1 MNFQNSTIKDCIE
14 RISNDEYVIPAIQR
28 EFVWDTEQI
37 ESLFD
42 SLMQGFPIS
51 SFLFWEVD
59 RDNIDKFK
67 FYKFIKNYH
76 RKNNRYNEAYDEIN
90 KDKIIAILDGQQRL
104 TSLYIALKGDYAVK
118 RPYKDDYP
126 KKELYFNILSG
137 KKSEDYKEQIYEF
150 KFLTNEEVEK
160 SDKAFFRVKDIFGLE
175 KSSQAI
181 KLANKYLNKVS
192 DNDFETAQDNLAD
205 LWNLIHEEKVINYH
219 LETSKELDKVLQIFV
234 RVNSGGTKL
243 SHSDLLMSIATADW
257 KNKDARQEIQ
267 ELVKEISDDF
277 GFKISK
283 DFVLKCCLM
292 LCDLEVAFKVNNFN
306 KNNMETIEKNW
317 DNIKNS
323 ITILFSNLK
332 NMGLDEDKISSYN
345 SLVPVIY
352 YIYKNGNQK
361 LTQKDR
367 ELIYKWIVVTA
378 IKQTFSSHSDT
389 MLDIVRTAI
398 QDVKELKN
406 FPLSDIETKI
416 ESESKNKSIKF
427 KSEEDFK
434 FILDFQYGK
443 PVTYLVL
450 NLLYSGKIPNAV
462 YHQDHIFAKNNFTD
476 AKLGKLGLSDDDI
489 KIYKQKLNSIAN
501 IQLLQGNSN
510 ISKSDSDFKEWL
522 IKNYPDEQSRLNF
535 LNGQLIPTNT
545 DFDMRNFLSFI
556 DEREN
561 MILAKFQE
569 LVKQG

>member
-59 RDNIDKFK
+59 RDNINKFK

-76 RKNNRYNEAYDEIN
+76 RKNNRYNEPYDNIN

-118 RPYKDDYP
+118 QPYKDEYP

-137 KKSEDYKEQIYEF
+137 NKSEDYKEQVYEF
-150 KFLTNEEVEK
+150 KFLTDDEVRKTDKKFFKVKEIFDCEEVYQ
-160 SDKAFFRVKDIFGLE
+160 STQIV
-175 KSSQAI
+175 
-181 KLANKYLNKVS
+181 
-192 DNDFETAQDNLAD
+192 NDFFNEVNDDFKTAQKNMHI
-205 LWNLIHEEKVINYH
+205 LWSRIHSEKVINYH

-257 KNKDARQEIQ
+257 KKKDARQEIQ
-267 ELVKEISDDF
+267 DLIKEVNDDF

-306 KNNMETIEKNW
+306 KSNMEIIEKNW
-317 DNIKNS
+317 DKIKKS
-323 ITILFSNLK
+323 IIILFSNLK
-332 NMGLDEDKISSYN
+332 NIGLDEDKVVSYN

-352 YIYKNGNQK
+352 YIYKNGNKK
-361 LTQKDR
+361 LTKEDKG
-367 ELIYKWIVVTA
+367 LIYKWIVITA
-378 IKQTFSSHSDT
+378 IKQTFSGHSDT
-389 MLDIVRTAI
+389 MLNIVRSAI
-398 QDVKELKN
+398 QEIQELKG
-406 FPLSDIETKI
+406 FPLLEIEKKI
-416 ESESKNKSIKF
+416 DSENKNKSIAF
-427 KSEEDFK
+427 KTEEDCR

-443 PVTYLVL
+443 PVTYLIL
-450 NLLYSGKIPNAV
+450 TLLCVGKVPDAI
-462 YHQDHIFAKNNFTD
+462 YHQDHIFAKNNFTN
-476 AKLGKLGLSDDDI
+476 AKLDKLGLSDNEI
-489 KIYKQKLNSIAN
+489 KVYKQKLNSIAN
-501 IQLLQGNSN
+501 IQLLLGSQN
-510 ISKSDSDFKEWL
+510 ISKSDSDFQEWL
-522 IKNYPDEQSRLNF
+522 LNHYPDKQSRFNF
-535 LNGQLIPTNT
+535 LNGRLIPTNT
-545 DFDMRNFLSFI
+545 DFDIKNFLKFI
-556 DEREN
+556 EGREQL
-561 MILAKFQE
+561 ILKKLKE
-569 LVKQG
+569 LLLN

>member
-59 RDNIDKFK
+59 RDNVNKFK

-76 RKNNRYNEAYDEIN
+76 RKNNRYNESYDNIN
-90 KDKIIAILDGQQRL
+90 KDKIVAILDGQQRL

-118 RPYKDDYP
+118 RPYKDEYP
-126 KKELYFNILSG
+126 KKELYLNILSG
-137 KKSEDYKEQIYEF
+137 KKSEDYKEQVYEF
-150 KFLTNEEVEK
+150 KFLTNDEVEK
-160 SDKAFFRVKDIFGLE
+160 SDKAFFRVKDVFGLE

-192 DNDFETAQDNLAD
+192 DEDFEIAQDNLAN
-205 LWNLIHEEKVINYH
+205 LWHLIHEEKVINYH

-267 ELVKEISDDF
+267 DLVKEVSDDF

-317 DNIKNS
+317 DNIKKS
-323 ITILFSNLK
+323 IIILFSNLQ
-332 NMGLDEDKISSYN
+332 NIGLDEDKISSYN

-352 YIYKNGNQK
+352 YIYKNGNKK

-367 ELIYKWIVVTA
+367 ELIYKWIVITA
-378 IKQTFSSHSDT
+378 IKQTFSGHSDT
-389 MLDIVRTAI
+389 MLNIVRSAVYEK
-398 QDVKELKN
+398 QDLKI
-406 FPLSDIETKI
+406 FPFSEIEEKI
-416 ESESKNKSIKF
+416 NSENKNKSISF
-427 KSEEDFK
+427 KTEEDFE

-443 PVTYLVL
+443 SVTYLVL
-450 NLLYSGKIPNAV
+450 NFLYSGKVPNTI
-462 YHQDHIFAKNNFTD
+462 YHQDHIFAKNNFTN
-476 AKLGKLGLSDDDI
+476 AKLDKLGLSDNEI

-501 IQLLQGNSN
+501 IQLLQGNNN
-510 ISKSDSDFKEWL
+510 ISKSDSDFQEWL

-535 LNGQLIPTNT
+535 LNGQLMPVNT
-545 DFDMRNFLSFI
+545 DFDIKNFLKFI
-556 DEREN
+556 EDREQL
-561 MILAKFQE
+561 ILKKLKE
-569 LVKQG
+569 LLLN

>member
-59 RDNIDKFK
+59 RDNVNKFK

-76 RKNNRYNEAYDEIN
+76 RKNNRYNESYDNIN
-90 KDKIIAILDGQQRL
+90 KDKIVAILDGQQRL

-118 RPYKDDYP
+118 RPYKDEYP
-126 KKELYFNILSG
+126 KKELYLNILSG
-137 KKSEDYKEQIYEF
+137 KKSEDYKEQVYEF
-150 KFLTNEEVEK
+150 KFLTNDEVEK
-160 SDKAFFRVKDIFGLE
+160 SDMAFFRVKDIFGLE

-192 DNDFETAQDNLAD
+192 DEDFEIAQDNLAN
-205 LWNLIHEEKVINYH
+205 LWHLIHEEKVINYH

-267 ELVKEISDDF
+267 DLVKEVSDDF

-317 DNIKNS
+317 DKIKNS
-323 ITILFSNLK
+323 IIILFSNLQ
-332 NMGLDEDKISSYN
+332 NIGLDEDKISSYN

-352 YIYKNGNQK
+352 YIYKNGNKK

-367 ELIYKWIVVTA
+367 ELIYKWIVITA
-378 IKQTFSSHSDT
+378 IKQTFSGHSDT
-389 MLDIVRTAI
+389 MLNIVRSAI
-398 QDVKELKN
+398 YENKDLKI
-406 FPLSDIETKI
+406 FPLSEIEEKI
-416 ESESKNKSIKF
+416 NYENKNKSISF
-427 KSEEDFK
+427 KTEEDFE

-443 PVTYLVL
+443 SVTYLVL
-450 NLLYSGKIPNAV
+450 NFLYSGKVPNTV
-462 YHQDHIFAKNNFTD
+462 YHQDHIFAKNNFTNV
-476 AKLGKLGLSDDDI
+476 KLDKLGLSDNEI

-501 IQLLQGNSN
+501 IQLLQGNNN
-510 ISKSDSDFKEWL
+510 ISKSDSDFQEWL
-522 IKNYPDEQSRLNF
+522 IKNYPDKQSRLNF
-535 LNGQLIPTNT
+535 LNGQLMPVNA
-545 DFDMRNFLSFI
+545 DFDIKNFLKFI
-556 DEREN
+556 EDREQL
-561 MILAKFQE
+561 ILKKLKE
-569 LVKQG
+569 LLLN

>member
-59 RDNIDKFK
+59 RDNVNKFK

-76 RKNNRYNEAYDEIN
+76 RKNNRYNESYDNIN
-90 KDKIIAILDGQQRL
+90 KDKIVAILDGQQRL

-118 RPYKDDYP
+118 RPYKDEYP
-126 KKELYFNILSG
+126 KKELYLNILSG
-137 KKSEDYKEQIYEF
+137 KKSEDYKEQVYEF
-150 KFLTNEEVEK
+150 KFLTNDEVEK
-160 SDKAFFRVKDIFGLE
+160 SDKAFFRVKDVFGLE

-192 DNDFETAQDNLAD
+192 DEDFEVAQDNLAN
-205 LWNLIHEEKVINYH
+205 LWHLIHEEKVINYH

-267 ELVKEISDDF
+267 DLVKEVSDDF

-317 DNIKNS
+317 DKIKNS
-323 ITILFSNLK
+323 IIILFSNLQ
-332 NMGLDEDKISSYN
+332 NIGLDEDKISSYN

-352 YIYKNGNQK
+352 YIYKNGNKK

-367 ELIYKWIVVTA
+367 ELIYKWIVITA
-378 IKQTFSSHSDT
+378 IRQTFSGHSDT
-389 MLDIVRTAI
+389 MLNIVRSAI
-398 QDVKELKN
+398 YENQDLKI
-406 FPLSDIETKI
+406 FPLSEIEEKI
-416 ESESKNKSIKF
+416 NSENKNKSVSF
-427 KSEEDFK
+427 KTEEDFG

-443 PVTYLVL
+443 SVTYLVL
-450 NLLYSGKIPNAV
+450 NFLYSGKVPNTV
-462 YHQDHIFAKNNFTD
+462 YHQDHIFAKNNFTN
-476 AKLGKLGLSDDDI
+476 AKLDKLGLSDNEI

-501 IQLLQGNSN
+501 IQLLQGNNN
-510 ISKSDSDFKEWL
+510 ISKSDSDFQEWL
-522 IKNYPDEQSRLNF
+522 IKNYPDEQSRLHF
-535 LNGQLIPTNT
+535 LNGQLIPVNT
-545 DFDMRNFLSFI
+545 DFDIKNFLKFI
-556 DEREN
+556 EDREQL
-561 MILAKFQE
+561 ILKKLKE
-569 LVKQG
+569 LLLN